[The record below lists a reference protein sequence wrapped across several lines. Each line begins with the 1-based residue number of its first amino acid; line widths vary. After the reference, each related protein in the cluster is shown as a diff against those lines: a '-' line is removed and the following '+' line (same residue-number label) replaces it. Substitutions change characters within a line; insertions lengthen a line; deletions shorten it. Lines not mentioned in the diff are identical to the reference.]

1 MSQLDNLLFS
11 IKNSI
16 KRTIKEFHNDEEG
29 AGVIELVLIIVV
41 LIGFVVIFKDKIGNL
56 LSTVFEKIN
65 GQASS
70 LYDYRR
76 KRKCNNIFCIHY
88 SINNISC
95 IFRDRASEDEC

>member
-1 MSQLDNLLFS
+1 MMSQLDNLLFS

-70 LYDYRR
+70 LYD
-76 KRKCNNIFCIHY
+76 
-88 SINNISC
+88 
-95 IFRDRASEDEC
+95 

>member
-1 MSQLDNLLFS
+1 MYKLDNLLF
-11 IKNSI
+11 KVRNSVI
-16 KRTIKEFHNDEEG
+16 NTIKEFHSDEEG

-70 LYDYRR
+70 LYD
-76 KRKCNNIFCIHY
+76 
-88 SINNISC
+88 
-95 IFRDRASEDEC
+95 